1 MRGYKFSLTSGA
13 SLTRAPSLTRATV
26 AATLALSLIA
36 CAAPAPGVFHYHS
49 DACDHCRMTIADP
62 KFAAQLVTRTGKIY
76 RFDDPACLASFV
88 ASKRVEERDVHGIW
102 LNDYA
107 HPESRVASTDAVFV
121 VSDRVRAPMNGGA
134 AAFASRD
141 AAAALQSSIG
151 GRLEQWADILKRA
164 ATLERAS
171 S

>member
-1 MRGYKFSLTSGA
+1 MRTYQRLLA
-13 SLTRAPSLTRATV
+13 SIAVAT
-26 AATLALSLIA
+26 TLAMLA
-36 CAAPAPGVFHYHS
+36 CAAPGPGVIHYDT

-62 KFAAQLVTRTGKIY
+62 KFAAQLVMRTGKIY

-88 ASKRVEERDVHGIW
+88 ASGHVPERDVLGIW

-121 VSDRVRAPMNGGA
+121 VSQQVRAPMNGGA
-134 AAFASRD
+134 AAFATRD
-141 AAAALQSSIG
+141 AALALQSSTG
-151 GRLEQWADILKRA
+151 GRLQYWADILKRA
-164 ATLERAS
+164 S

>member
-1 MRGYKFSLTSGA
+1 MRGHQSPVTSVA
-13 SLTRAPSLTRATV
+13 RVVAIAATV
-26 AATLALSLIA
+26 AMLA
-36 CAAPAPGVFHYHS
+36 CAAPGPGDIHYGT

-62 KFAAQLVTRTGKIY
+62 KFAAQLVTRTGKIH

-88 ASKRVEERDVHGIW
+88 VAGRVEERHVLGIW

-107 HPESRVASTDAVFV
+107 HPESRVAATDAVFV
-121 VSDRVRAPMNGGA
+121 VSDQVRAPMNGGA

-141 AAAALQSSIG
+141 AAAALQRSTG
-151 GRLEQWADILKRA
+151 GRLERWTDILKRA
-164 ATLERAS
+164 S

>member
-1 MRGYKFSLTSGA
+1 MRGYQFVVTSVA
-13 SLTRAPSLTRATV
+13 L
-26 AATLALSLIA
+26 AATLAMLA
-36 CAAPAPGVFHYHS
+36 CAAPAPGVIHYDT

-88 ASKRVEERDVHGIW
+88 QAGRVEARDTHGIW

-107 HPESRVASTDAVFV
+107 HPESRVTVTEAVFV

-134 AAFASRD
+134 AAFASRE
-141 AAAALQSSIG
+141 AAAALQSSTG
-151 GRLEQWADILKRA
+151 GRIERWADVLKRA
-164 ATLERAS
+164 GNLERAS